1 MASKKVLVAFSQ
13 KLKCIYENGDAEKKD
28 RFLCFPQNSSTFISS
43 DLALLTNPKLNNLET
58 FDSDLNTLFEFSHQ
72 MNTPIK
78 GVVSSDTYSEDNLWT
93 VYGEIINNCVMV
105 NGTDDPILNENYKKA
120 RELLYDDSGEFSV
133 IKPIY
138 EQYNKCRDDYY
149 KQDESC
155 GLLRASLE
163 NAETD
168 DERREIAEE
177 LEKARQELKTTQQN
191 WLTIGHKLDVEK
203 AIKDIELYASS
214 HPDVYRQKLIESF
227 DKDLDTKLN
236 GDKGT
241 FAATYLFP
249 SGFEKESWDCIVLS
263 GEELKALYES
273 APSEI
278 KARCTNDIDFSKVEE
293 ASLEYRSVRVE
304 RPWLNTKIFE
314 SRSWYFPQSSDY
326 EQISYADD
334 LNLGRFPAYISAIL
348 MYRNLKI
355 EYKKEEHS
363 AKVNELIAR
372 RRRFV
377 TFHKNAMRAGTRPQA
392 FLADRKSVPAAVNA
406 APAPIETEKSTTTA
420 SVEETKNVAAN
431 NAVEKEAAV
440 TAPISNESIPVS
452 VLSYICKKFPD
463 CPNPDP
469 KANWSSD
476 ITFAKFTL
484 VQNHGGELKAFVNST
499 QISNSFLLIG
509 TKIKIKAY
517 PDGENGYVIRN
528 WRING
533 EDEDCATKEF
543 DITITDGNN
552 QVEMIWD
559 KGTEVISS
567 FKLSSDQKTLSSWQ
581 GADDRVIMD
590 RIAKLSK
597 IETIEKEAFKGNTD
611 LKRVGIGSSV
621 KNIES
626 YAFADC
632 NKLEIVDI
640 PESTTIIDPN
650 AFRNKF
656 NLQKYPHFTVAENN
670 PAYTTLF
677 GHLVEKRKVV
687 KLKQLQCLHC
697 GFSAVY
703 KNEPQSTRCPHC
715 NREMSIDKVS
725 EINALRPDYYI
736 PAKIDEAA
744 LMPQIT
750 KHVKGLFFAL
760 SEFKDKFLSDAKFQ
774 LVYIPLWKYDIS
786 TQTNYICKKKIPI
799 NNSSQNASNQVT
811 TYKEETK
818 ENSFAKTF
826 DNLIV
831 PSTRF
836 ASKKIAYNTSSA
848 EKFNNDIYNQKAF
861 VENISKDAFDNIG
874 SLQTQLDTQIESAA
888 RSKEGNQNIN
898 SISCKTEYTN
908 VKYESILYPIWTA
921 LVEFEG
927 KAYQAIVDANRG
939 TINLDYPKDPQ
950 KIIKVAGIA
959 AAIIL
964 VIVIFTLIFK

>member
-1 MASKKVLVAFSQ
+1 MVSKKVLVAFSQ
-13 KLKCIYENGDAEKKD
+13 KLKCIYENGDTEKKD

-72 MNTPIK
+72 MNIPIK
-78 GVVSSDTYSEDNLWT
+78 DVVSSDTYSEDNLWT
-93 VYGEIINNCVMV
+93 VYGDIINNCVMV

-149 KQDESC
+149 KQEESC

-163 NAETD
+163 NAESD
-168 DERREIAEE
+168 DERKEIAEE
-177 LEKARQELKTTQQN
+177 LEKSRQELRTIQQD

-214 HPDVYRQKLIESF
+214 HPDVYRKKLIESF
-227 DKDLDTKLN
+227 DKDLDTKTN
-236 GDKGT
+236 GDKGS

-249 SGFEKESWDCIVLS
+249 SGFEKEAWDCIVLS
-263 GEELKALYES
+263 GEELKALYEN
-273 APSEI
+273 APIEI
-278 KARCTNDIDFSKVEE
+278 KSRCTNDIDFNKIEE

-304 RPWLNTKIFE
+304 RPWLNTKIFD
-314 SRSWYFPQSSDY
+314 SRSWYFPQCADY

-334 LNLGRFPAYISAIL
+334 LTIGKFPAYISAIL

-355 EYKKEEHS
+355 EYKKEDRS
-363 AKVNELIAR
+363 ARVNEILAR
-372 RRRFV
+372 RRVV
-377 TFHKNAMRAGTRPQA
+377 TFRNRAAHPGFKQPTFIA
-392 FLADRKSVPAAVNA
+392 ERKSVPLEAKA
-406 APAPIETEKSTTTA
+406 APAVTEAKTSTKTA
-420 SVEETKNVAAN
+420 NVEETKNVVAN
-431 NAVEKEAAV
+431 NATENEAQV
-440 TAPISNESIPVS
+440 TTPVSYENVPVS
-452 VLSYICKKFPD
+452 VLSYICKKLPD

-469 KANWSSD
+469 SANWSGD
-476 ITFAKFTL
+476 IAFAKFTL
-484 VQNHGGELKAFVNST
+484 VQNHGGKLKAFVNST
-499 QISNSFLLIG
+499 QISNSFLPIG
-509 TKIKIKAY
+509 TKVKIKAY

-533 EDEDCATKEF
+533 EDEDSATKEF
-543 DITITDGNN
+543 DITISNDGN

-559 KGTEVISS
+559 KGADVVSS
-567 FKLSSDQKTLSSWQ
+567 FKLSNDQKTITSWQ
-581 GADDRVIMD
+581 GADERVIMD

-597 IETIEKEAFKGNTD
+597 VETIEKEAFKDNSD

-621 KNIES
+621 KSIES
-626 YAFADC
+626 YAFTGC
-632 NKLEIVDI
+632 NKLEVVDI

-656 NLQKYPHFTVAENN
+656 DLQKYPHFTVAENN

-687 KLKQLQCLHC
+687 KLKQVQCMYC

-703 KNEPQSTRCPHC
+703 KNEPKSTRCPHC
-715 NREMSIDKVS
+715 NREMSVDKVS
-725 EINALRPDYYI
+725 EISTLRPDYYI
-736 PAKIDEAA
+736 PAKIDEAT
-744 LMPQIT
+744 LMPKIT
-750 KHVKGLFFAL
+750 GHVKGLFFAL
-760 SEFKDKFLSDAKFQ
+760 SEFKEKFLSEAQFQ

-786 TQTNYICKKKIPI
+786 TQTNYSCIKKIPVA
-799 NNSSQNASNQVT
+799 NTSQNAQNQTT
-811 TYKEETK
+811 TYREETK
-818 ENSFAKTF
+818 QSSIAKSF

-831 PSTRF
+831 PSTHF
-836 ASKKIAYNTSSA
+836 TQKKSNYKISSA
-848 EKFNNDIYNQKAF
+848 EKFNNEIFNQKAF
-861 VENISKDAFDNIG
+861 VENISKDAIDKIG
-874 SLQTQLDTQIESAA
+874 SLQSKLDTQIELAA
-888 RSKEGNQNIN
+888 KNKEGNQYIT
-898 SISCKTEYTN
+898 SMYCKTEYAN

-927 KAYQAIVDANRG
+927 KAYRAIVDANQG
-939 TINLDYPKDPQ
+939 TIDLDYPKDPQ

-964 VIVIFTLIFK
+964 VIAIITLIFK